1 MFLFSFVG
9 CTDKNDDYS
18 EHQDLKENEISL
30 SEDALYNDD
39 YSEHQDL
46 KKNEISFSEDALYFD
61 LKEAGL
67 ENVYIRD
74 MSPSGALIGDDLYAR
89 VYLIGD
95 DRYRG
100 DMSISDHYL
109 MLITEDKIILEDLKT
124 GEYNARL
131 GGTVEVKDF
140 DGDGY
145 KEILV
150 QEVADMFGGYG
161 QHISRVY
168 KYDNGQIKTIFS
180 AFTDYEHRFDTG
192 FSCTVLEDYNLKIQN
207 EYTGYEEIFNYRDA
221 RKTWY
226 GEKDCTH
233 FDTELYVDSF
243 YSFEPMDVDEDG
255 VYEIIGYQY
264 TSLNGHTDYMGSAK
278 TVLKYDEEKS
288 EFVVVDAEFIRCD
301 SKPTQ
306 ENK

>member
-1 MFLFSFVG
+1 MKRLISLLCCITFLFSFVG
-9 CTDKNDDYS
+9 CTNKNGDYT
-18 EHQDLKENEISL
+18 EHQDLE
-30 SEDALYNDD
+30 
-39 YSEHQDL
+39 
-46 KKNEISFSEDALYFD
+46 KNEISFFDDALHFD

-67 ENVYIRD
+67 KNVFIRD
-74 MSPSGALIGDDLYAR
+74 MSPSSALIDDDLYAR

-100 DMSISDHYL
+100 NMITSDHYL
-109 MLITEDKIILEDLKT
+109 MLIIEDKIILEDLKT

-131 GGTVEVKDF
+131 GGNIEVGDF

-150 QEVADMFGGYG
+150 QETADMTGGFGQY
-161 QHISRVY
+161 ISRVFKY
-168 KYDNGQIKTIFS
+168 KDGEIKTIFS
-180 AFTDYEHRFDTG
+180 SKTDDGTLFDTG
-192 FSCTVLEDYNLKIQN
+192 FSCTVLKDYNLKIQN
-207 EYTGYEEIFNYRDA
+207 KHTSYEEIFNYRDI

-233 FDTELYVDSF
+233 FDTKLLVDSF
-243 YSFEPMDVDEDG
+243 YNFEPMDVDENG
-255 VYEIIGYQY
+255 VCEIIGYQY
-264 TSLNGHTDYMGSAK
+264 TSLNGHTDYVGTAK
-278 TVLKYDEEKS
+278 TVLKYDKEKS

-306 ENK
+306 EKK

>member
-1 MFLFSFVG
+1 MKRLISVLCCVTFLFSFVG
-9 CTDKNDDYS
+9 CTNENADYT
-18 EHQDLKENEISL
+18 EHQDLE
-30 SEDALYNDD
+30 
-39 YSEHQDL
+39 
-46 KKNEISFSEDALYFD
+46 KNEISFFDDALHFD

-67 ENVYIRD
+67 TNVFIRD
-74 MSPSGALIGDDLYAR
+74 MCPSSALVGDDLYAR
-89 VYLIGD
+89 VYLVGD

-100 DMSISDHYL
+100 NMSTSDHYL
-109 MLITEDKIILEDLKT
+109 MLIIEDKIILEDLKT
-124 GEYNARL
+124 GNYNARL
-131 GGTVEVKDF
+131 GGRIEVEDF

-150 QEVADMFGGYG
+150 QEAADMFGGYG

-168 KYDNGQIKTIFS
+168 KYDDGQIKTIFS
-180 AFTDYEHRFDTG
+180 AFTDNEHRFDTG

-207 EYTGYEEIFNYRDA
+207 KYTGYEEIFNYRDA

-233 FDTELYVDSF
+233 FDTKLLVDSF
-243 YSFEPMDVDEDG
+243 YDFKPMDVDDDG
-255 VYEIIGYQY
+255 VCEVIGYQY
-264 TSLNGHTDYMGSAK
+264 TSLNGHTDYVGSAK
-278 TVLKYDEEKS
+278 TVLKYDKKKS

-306 ENK
+306 EKK

>member
-1 MFLFSFVG
+1 MKRLISVLCCVTFLFSFVG
-9 CTDKNDDYS
+9 CTNENADYT
-18 EHQDLKENEISL
+18 EHQDLE
-30 SEDALYNDD
+30 
-39 YSEHQDL
+39 
-46 KKNEISFSEDALYFD
+46 KNEISFFDDALHFD

-67 ENVYIRD
+67 KKVFIRD
-74 MSPSGALIGDDLYAR
+74 MCPSSALVGDDLYAR
-89 VYLIGD
+89 VYLVGD

-100 DMSISDHYL
+100 NMSTSDHYL
-109 MLITEDKIILEDLKT
+109 MLIIEDKIILEDLKT
-124 GEYNARL
+124 GNYNARL
-131 GGTVEVKDF
+131 GGRIEVEDF

-150 QEVADMFGGYG
+150 QEAADMFGGYG
-161 QHISRVY
+161 QHISRVFKY
-168 KYDNGQIKTIFS
+168 KDGEIKTIFS
-180 AFTDYEHRFDTG
+180 SKTDDGTLFDTG

-207 EYTGYEEIFNYRDA
+207 KHTSYAEIFNYRDA

-233 FDTELYVDSF
+233 FDKKLLVDSF
-243 YSFEPMDVDEDG
+243 YNFEPMDVDEDG

-264 TSLNGHTDYMGSAK
+264 TSLNGHSDYVGSAK
-278 TVLKYDEEKS
+278 TVLKYDKEKS

-306 ENK
+306 EKK